1 MRGGRSRGE
10 GQNRQGCHHVS
21 EQSIE
26 RARQSNQ
33 HVSERFFPG
42 ASTTSAEWYRR
53 QGRAPGGAAGQN
65 AVSARA
71 DIPTG
76 AEPAKRT
83 SAAMVQHC
91 AGLQPRLKSG
101 RSKPAARAEQD
112 RMPKAKG
119 GSDQRG
125 HPAHGAGQ
133 LQRCVQRVQ
142 GRHMCD
148 WCPPCSPIMM
158 GRRQSPVQCGD
169 WTGHSAVQ

>member
-1 MRGGRSRGE
+1 MQTKTALNTQGRANNICRSAFSQARSPQRGVV
-10 GQNRQGCHHVS
+10 Q
-21 EQSIE
+21 
-26 RARQSNQ
+26 
-33 HVSERFFPG
+33 
-42 ASTTSAEWYRR
+42 R

-101 RSKPAARAEQD
+101 RSEPAARAEQD
-112 RMPKAKG
+112 RMPKAHGGADRKG
-119 GSDQRG
+119 HS
-125 HPAHGAGQ
+125 AHGAGQ

-148 WCPPCSPIMM
+148 WCPPCSPIMI

-169 WTGHSAVQ
+169 WTGHSAVQYPRMARWRSG